1 MLRLTAER
9 ETLQVVFDQV
19 GTPTY
24 AGDLALTIFS
34 IIEKDLYAGRE
45 DLPLLERGGLL
56 VVRLRRRDRPGRG
69 GTTAADPPLPQR
81 RVPLEGAAPGLLRAG
96 QDQDQAHVRRGDS
109 PLAGVDAVL
118 PGPDPQSTATT
129 ASAMKSILI
138 TGGAGFIGSHVVRL
152 FVGKYPEYRIVNLDK
167 LTYAGNLANLRDIEQ
182 RPNHLRARAT
192 SATSRP
198 SCR

>member
-45 DLPLLERGGLL
+45 GSTTSRTRGLL

-69 GTTAADPPLPQR
+69 HDRCRILPCHSDEF
-81 RVPLEGAAPGLLRAG
+81 PSK
-96 QDQDQAHVRRGDS
+96 VRRPAYSVLDKTKIKRTFGVEIP

-152 FVGKYPEYRIVNLDK
+152 FVTKYP
-167 LTYAGNLANLRDIEQ
+167 TAASS
-182 RPNHLRARAT
+182 T
-192 SATSRP
+192 STS
-198 SCR
+198 